1 MYDRR
6 KSSHKISSEL
16 YIMRTLYI
24 VIRHWQWYAKLF
36 FGVSM
41 YMMASGPTAVR
52 KENNVI
58 SFALYYGG
66 DF

>member
-1 MYDRR
+1 MTGESRPTKYRLNYILCKLCIYSDTALAVVR
-6 KSSHKISSEL
+6 KAVLWRL
-16 YIMRTLYI
+16 Y
-24 VIRHWQWYAKLF
+24 V
-36 FGVSM
+36 